1 MNHRYILEP
10 YNGMGSR
17 YTCPHCNHR
26 RRTFKRYID
35 TETGQQL
42 ADHVGRC
49 DRIDGC
55 GYHYPP
61 RDYFA
66 GNPRTMLRV
75 PQHDTLVKRFD
86 TLPMKYV
93 DNTTKEYQRNNF
105 VEFLVKCFGEHT
117 AIALA
122 NKYKIGTSKH
132 WPGATIFWQ
141 IDANDRVRTGKIM
154 LYNGTDGHRVKV
166 PFNHVTWVHRLL
178 RTNSE
183 VGNQMSD
190 QPSDLRPQT
199 SDFQLKQCFF
209 GEHLLTT
216 DPFKTVAIAE
226 SEKTAMICS
235 FFYPK
240 YIWLAAGSLEGLSR
254 EKCRVLKDREVIL
267 FSDVNG
273 YEKWQKKAR
282 EMNLRYPAARFRTD
296 ATLERTATTEE
307 RAKGIDMADR
317 WIEQLLFKP

>member
-1 MNHRYILEP
+1 MHRYILEP

-49 DRIDGC
+49 DRIDTC

-66 GNPRTMLRV
+66 KNPVRFTPGHV
-75 PQHDTLVKRFD
+75 HDDKRFD
-86 TLPMKYV
+86 SLPIKCV
-93 DNTTKEYQRNNF
+93 TDTTKEYQRNNF
-105 VEFLVKCFGEHT
+105 VQFLIRCFGDHT
-117 AIALA
+117 AITLA

-141 IDANDRVRTGKIM
+141 IDINDRVRTGKIM
-154 LYNGTDGHRVKV
+154 LYNGTDGHRVKQ
-166 PFNHVTWVHRLL
+166 PYNHVTWAHTLL
-178 RTNSE
+178 GSSGNSSSSLNIE
-183 VGNQMSD
+183 KNTA
-190 QPSDLRPQT
+190 PAT
-199 SDFQLKQCFF
+199 ATATFQLRQCFF
-209 GEHLLTT
+209 GEHLIRT
-216 DPFKTVAIAE
+216 DPTKTVAIAE
-226 SEKTAMICS
+226 SEKTAIVCS

-254 EKCRVLKDREVIL
+254 EKCRVLQDREVIL
-267 FSDVNG
+267 FPDVNG
-273 YEKWQKKAR
+273 YDKWQKKAR

-296 ATLERTATTEE
+296 ATLERTATSEE

-317 WIEQLLFKP
+317 WIEQLLYKP